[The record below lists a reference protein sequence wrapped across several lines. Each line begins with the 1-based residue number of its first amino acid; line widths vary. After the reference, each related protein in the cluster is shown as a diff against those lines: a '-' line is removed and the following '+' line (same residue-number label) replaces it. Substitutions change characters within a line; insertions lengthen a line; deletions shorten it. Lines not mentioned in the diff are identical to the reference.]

1 MTDVTGLA
9 AGLSL
14 ASWLILLGGALLIGF
29 AKTALG
35 SVALVSVAL
44 FALVLPAREST
55 GAILVLLLVG
65 DIVAVSIYR
74 KDVDWKLI
82 VRLIIPVL
90 VGVALGAL
98 FLSLVDDLVLKRTI
112 GVILLVLTVI
122 GFWPDRVRA
131 ERLAVAAGYGGLAG
145 FTTMVANAG
154 GPPMNLYLLAA
165 RYDKWR
171 FMGTTAW
178 FFFLVNLTKL
188 PVSVGLQMIRLE
200 TLVAMAPLVPAVLIG
215 TWIGRITIKRIDQK
229 LFNTLITVL
238 VVASALYLLIF

>member
-1 MTDVTGLA
+1 MSDPTSLA

-14 ASWLILLGGALLIGF
+14 AAWLILIAGALLIGF

-35 SVALVSVAL
+35 TFALVSVAL

-55 GAILVLLLVG
+55 GAILVLLIVG

-82 VRLIIPVL
+82 LRLVVPVL

-112 GVILLVLTVI
+112 GVILIVLTII
-122 GFWPDRVRA
+122 GFWPDKLRA
-131 ERLAVAAGYGGLAG
+131 ERMSVAAGYGGLAG

-178 FFFLVNLTKL
+178 FFFFVNLTKV
-188 PVSVGLQMIRLE
+188 PVSVGLGMIRLE
-200 TLVAMAPLVPAVLIG
+200 TLVAMAPLVPAVLLG

-229 LFNTLITVL
+229 LFNTLVTVM
-238 VVASALYLLIF
+238 VAISALYLLLF

>member
-131 ERLAVAAGYGGLAG
+131 ERLAVAAGYGG
-145 FTTMVANAG
+145 

>member
-1 MTDVTGLA
+1 MSDVTSLA
-9 AGLSL
+9 AGLSVG
-14 ASWLILLGGALLIGF
+14 SWLILIAGALLIGF
-29 AKTALG
+29 GKTALG
-35 SVALVSVAL
+35 SVALVAVAL

-65 DIVAVSIYR
+65 DVVAVSIYR
-74 KDVDWKLI
+74 RNVDWKLI
-82 VRLIIPVL
+82 VRLIVPVL
-90 VGVALGAL
+90 AGVGLGAL

-112 GVILLVLTVI
+112 GVILLVLTII
-122 GFWPDRVRA
+122 GFWPDRLRA

-171 FMGTTAW
+171 FLGTTAW

-188 PVSVGLQMIRLE
+188 PVSVGLGMIRPQ
-200 TLVAMAPLVPAVLIG
+200 TLVLMAPLVPAVLVG

-229 LFNTLITVL
+229 LFTTLVTVL
-238 VVASALYLLIF
+238 VVASALYLLLS